1 MPLIKEQ
8 KRIAEILT
16 ELNSEIEIHQ
26 AEANILDELFTK
38 LLNSLMSGSI
48 RVTDFDID
56 ITCLE
61 SQGAAT

>member
-1 MPLIKEQ
+1 MPPIEEQ

-26 AEANILDELFTK
+26 AKANILDELFTK

-48 RVTDFDID
+48 RVTDFNID

-61 SQGAAT
+61 SHGAAA